1 MYSKKNLSEAARRGS
16 DCQKAL
22 LRLRRAV
29 SVTGTRTQMNEL
41 GYILWHLEEALFLTE
56 SLIGDRSPEISVHE
70 RECEEFLD
78 SLSRSLSSRI
88 SPMEKASI
96 MEAVGHVRNALS
108 HIRTYAAEGEAME

>member
-1 MYSKKNLSEAARRGS
+1 MNSKKNLSAAARRGS

-41 GYILWHLEEALFLTE
+41 SYVLWHLEEALFLTE
-56 SLIGDRSPEISVHE
+56 NLIGDPSPEISIHE

-78 SLSRSLSSRI
+78 SLSRSVSDRV
-88 SPMEKASI
+88 SPMEKASV
-96 MEAVGHVRNALS
+96 MEAVVHVRNALS
-108 HIRTYAAEGEAME
+108 HIRTYAAEGDTME